1 MSVMENVHTIHRNLS
16 GTGIRFPN
24 HSRNATAP
32 LVHKARVIKLP
43 FQMNLLF
50 YTKKRS
56 IDETKT
62 QLKVTTETENVV
74 FPLKKPRRHFRLVY
88 FFLSLSLV
96 LLALIYLLGSNDD
109 CCDDSTIV
117 FDKRESVCEC
127 VYECVC
133 VSERASERERERER
147 VGEKK
152 QKPESD
158 ANHYFCEKI

>member
-1 MSVMENVHTIHRNLS
+1 MTFWSTALSKLTLTSKTVLISTIGCPEHFKFYANYIIGKMSVMENVHTIHRNLS

-74 FPLKKPRRHFRLVY
+74 FPLKKTAKAFPTSL
-88 FFLSLSLV
+88 FFPLSLSCSFGFDLFAGKQRR
-96 LLALIYLLGSNDD
+96 LLRWLHN
-109 CCDDSTIV
+109 C
-117 FDKRESVCEC
+117 FW
-127 VYECVC
+127 
-133 VSERASERERERER
+133 
-147 VGEKK
+147 
-152 QKPESD
+152 
-158 ANHYFCEKI
+158 